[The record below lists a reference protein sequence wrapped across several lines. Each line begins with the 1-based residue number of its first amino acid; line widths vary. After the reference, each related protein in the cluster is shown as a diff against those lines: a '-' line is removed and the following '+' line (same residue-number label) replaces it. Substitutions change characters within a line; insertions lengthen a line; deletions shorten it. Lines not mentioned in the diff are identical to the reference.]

1 MSSARPKEKLFLH
14 GKRRKT
20 NRPKLSVFAAY
31 GGVFVLIVSIIAV
44 GYQPPQPTA
53 VADSSVANTITA
65 TPLATPDSDAPSV
78 DQLVATDVAANIAQ
92 QTNMPVADYIV
103 NASQSFAAESALA
116 QTNSN
121 AIVKPQVVQP
131 LIDSRGITTYI
142 VKKGDTVQ
150 SIAAK
155 FDLTAQTIRWANGIT
170 GTAVKTGKK
179 LTIPPVDGVIYTVKS
194 GDTLANLAAN
204 YKADASRIVSF
215 NNLEI
220 SGLKSGMRIV
230 IPNGTPYV
238 PQTTAPV
245 TSPTYGIAQPS
256 RLITSFAG
264 GNGYAFGNCTWY
276 AYNRRVQLGLP
287 VGSNWG
293 NAATW
298 ALFARAAGL
307 RVDHTPSVGA
317 IVQWNSF
324 AGAWI
329 GYAGHVGI
337 VEAVNG
343 DGSIVISEMNNYA
356 YGGFDVVDRRTLSP
370 SEVSQVSNF
379 IH

>member
-1 MSSARPKEKLFLH
+1 MTTSLEKKLFT
-14 GKRRKT
+14 GKKHRKT
-20 NRPKLSVFAAY
+20 NRPKASVFAAY

-53 VADSSVANTITA
+53 ITGTPVANA
-65 TPLATPDSDAPSV
+65 AVKTPAPTPSSDIPSV
-78 DQLVATDVAANIAQ
+78 DKLVATDVAVNIAE
-92 QTNMPVADYIV
+92 QTNMPVSNYIV
-103 NASQSFAAESALA
+103 NMSQSVAAESALA

-131 LIDSRGITTYI
+131 LVGGRGITTYV
-142 VKKGDTVQ
+142 VKKGDTLQ
-150 SIAAK
+150 SVADQFGLA
-155 FDLTAQTIRWANGIT
+155 AQTIRWANGMT
-170 GTAVKTGKK
+170 GNAVKPGKK

-194 GDTLANLAAN
+194 GDTLDNLATN
-204 YKADASRIVSF
+204 YKANKARIVSF

-220 SGLKSGMRIV
+220 SGLKSGMKIV

-238 PQTTAPV
+238 APTTTAPAQGGN
-245 TSPTYGIAQPS
+245 SGFQYGS
-256 RLITSFAG
+256 TLVSSFSG

-276 AYNRRVQLGLP
+276 AYNRRAQLGLP

-317 IVQWNSF
+317 IVQWNAYAS
-324 AGAWI
+324 AWI

-337 VEAVNG
+337 VEGVNK

-356 YGGFDVVDRRTLSP
+356 YGGFNVIDRRTLSP